1 MINNKDLKRE
11 SFTFYASWEQGISK
25 IKDPEAR
32 ESVYRAIVRY
42 SLFGEEPELSD
53 PMAIM
58 CWEFAKPI
66 IDKARTNSFVSRVRK
81 PSLNGNN
88 NASKNASKNER
99 KTNEK
104 RTKNERKTKKIKDK
118 IKDKDNN
125 IFLLADESAKTN
137 TEEDKFIGELKE
149 QYPRVMS
156 MNEPLTYEQ
165 CTKLVNNNS
174 KDQIRDILSRME
186 NYENLHKNCHS
197 AYLTAL
203 NWLKRENNKAK

>member
-25 IKDPEAR
+25 ITDPEAR

-58 CWEFAKPI
+58 CWEFTKPI
-66 IDKARTNSFVSRVRK
+66 IDKARTNSSVSRVCK

-88 NASKNASKNER
+88 NASKNER

-104 RTKNERKTKKIKDK
+104 RTKNERKT
-118 IKDKDNN
+118 
-125 IFLLADESAKTN
+125 
-137 TEEDKFIGELKE
+137 
-149 QYPRVMS
+149 
-156 MNEPLTYEQ
+156 NE
-165 CTKLVNNNS
+165 
-174 KDQIRDILSRME
+174 
-186 NYENLHKNCHS
+186 
-197 AYLTAL
+197 
-203 NWLKRENNKAK
+203 KRRR

>member
-25 IKDPEAR
+25 ITDPEAR

-58 CWEFAKPI
+58 CWEFTKPI
-66 IDKARTNSFVSRVRK
+66 IDKARTNSSVSRVSK

-88 NASKNASKNER
+88 NASKNER

-137 TEEDKFIGELKE
+137 TEEDSFIDELKKD
-149 QYPRVMS
+149 YPRVMS
-156 MNEPLTYEQ
+156 MNEPLTFKQ
-165 CTKLVNNNS
+165 CTKLVESYS

-186 NYENLHKNCHS
+186 NFKDLLKNYES

-203 NWLKRENNKAK
+203 NWLKRDNNKAI